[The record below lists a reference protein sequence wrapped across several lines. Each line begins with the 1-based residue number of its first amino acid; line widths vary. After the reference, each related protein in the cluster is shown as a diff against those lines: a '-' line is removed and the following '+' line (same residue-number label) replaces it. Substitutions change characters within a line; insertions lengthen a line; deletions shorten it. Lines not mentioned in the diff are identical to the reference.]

1 MSKKEFR
8 KEIEAKLDTVFGH
21 MANKAD
27 KKFKKLVKK
36 AAHIL
41 SDGLHKPEPK
51 AGKVNKGKQ
60 PTGKAV
66 VKKAATVK
74 TAKKIA
80 GKKK

>member
-41 SDGLHKPEPK
+41 SDGLHKTEPK
-51 AGKVNKGKQ
+51 SGKIKKVKK
-60 PTGKAV
+60 TV
-66 VKKAATVK
+66 VKAAAKK
-74 TAKKIA
+74 TAPARKAKKTA
-80 GKKK
+80 VKKK